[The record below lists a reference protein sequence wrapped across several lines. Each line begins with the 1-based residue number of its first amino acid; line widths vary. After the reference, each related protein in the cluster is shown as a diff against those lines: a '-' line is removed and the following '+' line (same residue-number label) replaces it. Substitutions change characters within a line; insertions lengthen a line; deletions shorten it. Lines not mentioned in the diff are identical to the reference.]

1 MMDRILKTPPV
12 IKPLESSGE
21 RPLWSVMV
29 PAYNCLRF
37 LRQTLESVLV
47 QDPGPDKMQI
57 EVVDDCSRDGDV
69 AALVQEI
76 GKGRIGFFRQ
86 EKNMGHHRNFETCIN
101 RSKGQLMHLLHGDD
115 LVRPGFYTEIE
126 SLFAAYP
133 QIGAAFTKN
142 GYIDNAGNITV
153 PESSWMSRAG
163 IFDDFLMNIAQRQML
178 QVVAMVVKRSV
189 YEKLGG
195 FFAVDYCE
203 DWEMW
208 IRIAAHFPVAYSP
221 KCLALYRTGPASEG
235 SITSNTLLKGE
246 NFGNVKKVIEIT
258 QHYLPPGQRKHIKN
272 MARKYYSMHI
282 ARSSN
287 KMYRYNSKAAI
298 RQALGAL
305 KLHQN
310 IRTIYWVMKLYLLH
324 FQKSLGKKLEKA

>member
-1 MMDRILKTPPV
+1 MDRVLKYPPV
-12 IKPLESSGE
+12 IKPVECPGE

-29 PAYNCLRF
+29 PTYNCYRF
-37 LRQTLESVLV
+37 LRQTLESVLI

-57 EVVDDCSRDGDV
+57 EVVDDCSSDGDV
-69 AALVQEI
+69 EALVREV
-76 GKGRIGFFRQ
+76 GKGRIGFLRQ
-86 EKNMGHHRNFETCIN
+86 EQNMGHHRNFETCIN
-101 RSKGQLMHLLHGDD
+101 RSQGHLMHLLHGDD
-115 LVRPGFYTEIE
+115 LVRPGFYNEIE

-142 GYIDNAGNITV
+142 GYIDNVGNVTI
-153 PESSWMSRAG
+153 PENSWMPKAG
-163 IFDDFLMNIAQRQML
+163 IFGDFLWNIAQKQML

-221 KCLALYRTGPASEG
+221 KCLALYRTGPSNEG
-235 SITSNTLLKGE
+235 TITSNTLLKGQ
-246 NFGNVKKVIEIT
+246 NFGNVKKVIEIA
-258 QHYLPPGQRKHIKN
+258 QHYLPPAQRRYIKS
-272 MARKYYSMHI
+272 MARKNYSMHI
-282 ARSSN
+282 AKSSN
-287 KMYRYNSKAAI
+287 KMYSYNPKAAF
-298 RQALGAL
+298 RQAMGAL

-324 FQKSLGKKLEKA
+324 FQKALSKK

>member
-1 MMDRILKTPPV
+1 MDRILKIPPMIEPV
-12 IKPLESSGE
+12 EFNGE

-29 PAYNCLRF
+29 PTYNCHRF

-47 QDPGPDKMQI
+47 QDPGPAKMQI
-57 EVVDDCSRDGDV
+57 EVVDDCSSDGDV
-69 AALVQEI
+69 EALVWEV

-86 EKNMGHHRNFETCIN
+86 EQNMGHHRNFGTCIN
-101 RSKGQLMHLLHGDD
+101 RSHGQLMHLLHGDD
-115 LVRPGFYTEIE
+115 LVRPGFYNEIE
-126 SLFAAYP
+126 SLFDTYP

-153 PESSWMSRAG
+153 PENSWMSKAG
-163 IFDDFLMNIAQRQML
+163 IFGDFLWNIAQKQML

-208 IRIAAHFPVAYSP
+208 TRIAAHFPVAYSP
-221 KCLALYRTGPASEG
+221 KCLALYRTGPSNEG
-235 SITSNTLLKGE
+235 TITSNILLKGE
-246 NFGNVKKVIEIT
+246 NFENVKKVIEIT
-258 QHYLPPGQRKHIKN
+258 QHYLPPAQRRHIKS
-272 MARKYYSMHI
+272 MARKHYSMHI
-282 ARSSN
+282 ARASN
-287 KMYRYNSKAAI
+287 KMYRYNPKAAI

-310 IRTIYWVMKLYLLH
+310 IRTIYWVMKLYMLH
-324 FQKSLGKKLEKA
+324 LQKILGKKVEKA

>member
-1 MMDRILKTPPV
+1 MDRILKFPPV
-12 IKPLESSGE
+12 IKPVECKGE

-29 PAYNCLRF
+29 PTYNCYRF

-57 EVVDDCSRDGDV
+57 EVVDDCSSDGDV
-69 AALVQEI
+69 EALVQEV

-101 RSKGQLMHLLHGDD
+101 RSQGHLMHLLHGDD
-115 LVRPGFYTEIE
+115 LVRPGFYSEIE
-126 SLFAAYP
+126 SLFEAYP

-142 GYIDNAGNITV
+142 GYIDNVGNVTV
-153 PESSWMSRAG
+153 PENSWMSRAG
-163 IFDDFLMNIAQRQML
+163 IFDDFLMNIAQKQML

-221 KCLALYRTGPASEG
+221 NCLALYRTGPA
-235 SITSNTLLKGE
+235 N
-246 NFGNVKKVIEIT
+246 
-258 QHYLPPGQRKHIKN
+258 
-272 MARKYYSMHI
+272 
-282 ARSSN
+282 
-287 KMYRYNSKAAI
+287 
-298 RQALGAL
+298 
-305 KLHQN
+305 
-310 IRTIYWVMKLYLLH
+310 
-324 FQKSLGKKLEKA
+324 